1 MIISLEITSAFL
13 VLSSFQTE
21 RVWTAKKC
29 KFRGAQTGAT
39 SLHSLVL
46 YSSALTAPLPVERV
60 EGANA
65 ELKFLE
71 RHLKGSAR
79 GRV

>member
-1 MIISLEITSAFL
+1 MTFAFL
-13 VLSSFQTE
+13 VLNSFQTE

-39 SLHSLVL
+39 GLRSLVL

-71 RHLKGSAR
+71 RHLKGSVW
-79 GRV
+79 GQI